1 MYVYFQKLSRAMK
14 KNSDSQTFKDFKDP
28 WEKKSFG
35 EDGLCFA
42 AQNISLHHN
51 MKDCWVSFLKF
62 NIKIP

>member
-1 MYVYFQKLSRAMK
+1 MFIFKKLSRAMK
-14 KNSDSQTFKDFKDP
+14 KKFRFTNFLRISRTRG
-28 WEKKSFG
+28 KKSFG